1 MKTLREYIDQLDE
14 ISRRGF
20 LKGAG
25 VAAVAGAAGGAN
37 ASQTRNRIAY
47 LTGFL
52 SHFGYWIES
61 LKGKDEWIKYLQ
73 VYKKSSSTRE
83 EHNFFFE
90 GQDDGKRVAEN
101 NRAAFDSIMAKYGK
115 GPMGEFNPQRVLKA
129 RELDAELNELVN
141 EHWTEFKKL
150 TRGQFESV
158 EQGVAE
164 EASPDALAKIDQ
176 VYQK

>member
-1 MKTLREYIDQLDE
+1 MKIRDIITEELLDE

-20 LKGAG
+20 LKGLGA
-25 VAAVAGAAGGAN
+25 AAVAGAAGGAM
-37 ASQTRNRIAY
+37 ASPVSNRIAY

-52 SHFGYWIES
+52 SNCGSWIES
-61 LKGKDEWIKYLQ
+61 NKGKNEWIKFLQ

-101 NRAAFDSIMAKYGK
+101 NRAAFDSIMTQHGK
-115 GPMGEFNPQRVLKA
+115 GPMGEFNPQRVMKA
-129 RELDAELNELVN
+129 RELNAELNELLN
-141 EHWTEFKKL
+141 EHWAEFKKL

-158 EQGVAE
+158 KQGVAE
-164 EASPDALAKIDQ
+164 GRRR
-176 VYQK
+176 